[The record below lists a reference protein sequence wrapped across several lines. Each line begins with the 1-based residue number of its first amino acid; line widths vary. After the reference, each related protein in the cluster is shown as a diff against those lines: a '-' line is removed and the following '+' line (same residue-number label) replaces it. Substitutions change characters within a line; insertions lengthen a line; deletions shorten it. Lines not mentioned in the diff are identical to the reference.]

1 MNTPSYNFDFNRSS
15 PYDISL
21 HLSNVDLMFVPR
33 LSDYVDIPTYSKKLA
48 NYAERVEVWCDD
60 KLVGLLAYYKS
71 PDKIFISNVSL
82 ELSYQGL
89 GLAKQLFN
97 YLFDT
102 ASLCSI
108 QRIELKVNV
117 KNIRATKFYFNLGFR
132 IESELNE
139 ELLLIFICN
148 G

>member
-1 MNTPSYNFDFNRSS
+1 MNTPSFNFDINKST
-15 PYDISL
+15 PNDISL
-21 HLSNVDLMFVPR
+21 HLSNVDKMFIPR
-33 LSDYVDIPTYSKKLA
+33 LSDYVDIPTYSEKLA
-48 NYAERVEVWCDD
+48 NYAERVEIWCDD

-71 PDKIFISNVSL
+71 PNKIFISNVSL
-82 ELSYQGL
+82 ELPYQGL

-102 ASLCSI
+102 ASLSSI
-108 QRIELKVNV
+108 ERIELKVNV
-117 KNIRATKFYFNLGFR
+117 KNIRAKKFYFNLGFQ

-139 ELLLIFICN
+139 ELLLIFTYD

>member
-1 MNTPSYNFDFNRSS
+1 MNTSSFNFEINRSS
-15 PYDISL
+15 PYDICL
-21 HLSNVDLMFVPR
+21 HLLNVDILFVPR
-33 LSDYVDIPTYSKKLA
+33 LSDYVDIPTYSEKLA

-82 ELSYQGL
+82 ELPYQGL

-102 ASLCSI
+102 ASLSSI
-108 QRIELKVNV
+108 ERIELKVNV

-139 ELLLIFICN
+139 ELLLIFTYN